1 MYYGLVQPE
10 LDKLTCWDILVEVN
24 TTFLIARR
32 QIKHFYPEWTK
43 SIWVL
48 DVGTRTSHPRPRAMP
63 IASSALFPFAHTIRR
78 ACDWMMPSNEFHTH
92 THTQTNN

>member
-32 QIKHFYPEWTK
+32 QIKQFYPEWK
-43 SIWVL
+43 RSIRVL
-48 DVGTRTSHPRPRAMP
+48 DAGARA
-63 IASSALFPFAHTIRR
+63 R
-78 ACDWMMPSNEFHTH
+78 AGPAAPLAPPVLTPPC
-92 THTQTNN
+92 